1 MSDLEGAILSEYL
14 LLKCINKGGTA
25 DVYRAR
31 QQNGESYEVAVKVFR
46 PGYAQRKSFRDY
58 FMAEADKIGQ
68 LDHPNILPFL
78 EFGEG
83 EGLLYT
89 VTPFVPSG
97 TLTDLLERVGGK
109 LSAMQALPIMQQ
121 LCTAVQYA
129 HDHDLIHGNIKPTN
143 IFIAADGRVL
153 LSDFGIARG
162 FDDSQQ
168 SLTRVGWGSA
178 EYAAPE
184 QSLGVLRRS
193 SDIYASGVLLFRM
206 LAGQPPFTG
215 QTPVEVL
222 LKHVRQQPPSARM
235 FAPHISDAVDAV
247 LAKAMQKRSDE
258 RFGSARELSDALTA
272 AVNFAPVASPVTKPV
287 SVAHGQASTVPFLPP
302 SLADPQTPPPAHV
315 DFAPWIAPPLSPEPS
330 SPASFSGMPHA
341 NGSEN
346 FGSFSAAP
354 TTGPLTENPMP
365 YAEPSRGN
373 QNLGARSNFL
383 LENDDSGTNIFEWM
397 GPVEWSP
404 FGDGQSLPSA
414 ESAGEYLR
422 SMPVAHTAPPAPV
435 ETMAAEHVAAT
446 LPQPDQPQKAA
457 DSSKTSK
464 SLLHRF
470 LPVLVVILLLLGLLA
485 ALLSTLLYPG
495 EGTHSNSTGSM
506 ILAAQVFSRF
516 NTCHPERS
524 EGSRVRGTEM
534 LRCAQ
539 HDTTNRGRL

>member
-14 LLKCINKGGTA
+14 LLKCISKGGTA

-31 QQNGESYEVAVKVFR
+31 QQSGGNYEVAVKVFR

-68 LDHPNILPFL
+68 LDHPHILPFL

-89 VTPFVPSG
+89 VTPFVPAG
-97 TLTDLLERVGGK
+97 TLMDLLERVGGK
-109 LSAMQALPIMQQ
+109 LSTMQALPIMQQ

-143 IFIAADGRVL
+143 IFFPADGRVL

-222 LKHVRQQPPSARM
+222 LKHVRQQPPPVRM
-235 FAPHISDAVDAV
+235 FAPYISDAVNAV
-247 LAKAMQKRSDE
+247 LAKAMQKRSDD
-258 RFGSARELSDALTA
+258 RFSSARELNDALTA
-272 AVNFAPVASPVTKPV
+272 AVNFAPVASPVAKPV
-287 SVAHGQASTVPFLPP
+287 SVVHEPVSTVPLSPP
-302 SLADPQTPPPAHV
+302 SLADPQTPPPAHM
-315 DFAPWIAPPLSPEPS
+315 DFAP
-330 SPASFSGMPHA
+330 
-341 NGSEN
+341 
-346 FGSFSAAP
+346 
-354 TTGPLTENPMP
+354 
-365 YAEPSRGN
+365 
-373 QNLGARSNFL
+373 SNFL
-383 LENDDSGTNIFEWM
+383 QENDDFGANIFEWI

-404 FGDGQSLPSA
+404 LGNGQSLPSPA
-414 ESAGEYLR
+414 SAGEYLR
-422 SMPVAHTAPPAPV
+422 SMPVALAVPPTPV
-435 ETMAAEHVAAT
+435 ETIAGENVAVN

-457 DSSKTSK
+457 NSSKTSK
-464 SLLHRF
+464 SLLNKF

-485 ALLSTLLYPG
+485 ALLSSFLYHS
-495 EGTHSNSTGSM
+495 EGTHSNSTGLM
-506 ILAAQVFSRF
+506 ILAAQAISRF
-516 NTCHPERS
+516 
-524 EGSRVRGTEM
+524 
-534 LRCAQ
+534 L
-539 HDTTNRGRL
+539 

>member
-14 LLKCINKGGTA
+14 LLKCISKGGTA

-31 QQNGESYEVAVKVFR
+31 QQSGGNYEVAVKVFR

-89 VTPFVPSG
+89 VTPFVPAG

-121 LCTAVQYA
+121 LCTAIQYA

-143 IFIAADGRVL
+143 IFIPADGRVL

-206 LAGQPPFTG
+206 LTGQPPFTG

-235 FAPHISDAVDAV
+235 FAPNISDAVNAV
-247 LAKAMQKRSDE
+247 LAKAMQKRSDD

-272 AVNFAPVASPVTKPV
+272 AVNFAPVASPLAKPV
-287 SVAHGQASTVPFLPP
+287 SVVHEPVSTVPLPPP
-302 SLADPQTPPPAHV
+302 SLADPQTPPPAYM
-315 DFAPWIAPPLSPEPS
+315 DF
-330 SPASFSGMPHA
+330 
-341 NGSEN
+341 EN
-346 FGSFSAAP
+346 F
-354 TTGPLTENPMP
+354 
-365 YAEPSRGN
+365 
-373 QNLGARSNFL
+373 GARSNFL
-383 LENDDSGTNIFEWM
+383 QENDDFGTNIFEWV

-404 FGDGQSLPSA
+404 LGNGQSLPSPA
-414 ESAGEYLR
+414 SAGEYLR
-422 SMPVAHTAPPAPV
+422 SIPVALTVAPTPV
-435 ETMAAEHVAAT
+435 ETTAGEHVAVT
-446 LPQPDQPQKAA
+446 LHQPVQPQETAN
-457 DSSKTSK
+457 SSKTSK
-464 SLLHRF
+464 SLLNKF

-485 ALLSTLLYPG
+485 ALLSSLLSPG
-495 EGTHSNSTGSM
+495 EGTHSNSTGLM
-506 ILAAQVFSRF
+506 ILAAQAISRF
-516 NTCHPERS
+516 
-524 EGSRVRGTEM
+524 
-534 LRCAQ
+534 L
-539 HDTTNRGRL
+539 

>member
-1 MSDLEGAILSEYL
+1 MSDLEGAVLSEYL
-14 LLKCINKGGTA
+14 LLKCISKGGTA

-31 QQNGESYEVAVKVFR
+31 QQSGGNYEVAVKVFR

-89 VTPFVPSG
+89 VTPFVPAG
-97 TLTDLLERVGGK
+97 TLMDLLERVGGK

-129 HDHDLIHGNIKPTN
+129 HDHDLMHGNIKPTN
-143 IFIAADGRVL
+143 IFITADGRAL

-178 EYAAPE
+178 EYASPE

-222 LKHVRQQPPSARM
+222 LKHVRQQPPSVRM
-235 FAPHISDAVDAV
+235 FAPNISEAVNAV
-247 LAKAMQKRSDE
+247 LAKAMQKRSDD
-258 RFGSARELSDALTA
+258 RFGSARELSAALTA
-272 AVNFAPVASPVTKPV
+272 AVNFAPVASPVAKPV
-287 SVAHGQASTVPFLPP
+287 SVVHEPVSTVPLSPP
-302 SLADPQTPPPAHV
+302 SLADPQTPPPAYM
-315 DFAPWIAPPLSPEPS
+315 DFAP
-330 SPASFSGMPHA
+330 
-341 NGSEN
+341 
-346 FGSFSAAP
+346 
-354 TTGPLTENPMP
+354 
-365 YAEPSRGN
+365 
-373 QNLGARSNFL
+373 SNFL
-383 LENDDSGTNIFEWM
+383 QENDDFGTNIFEWV

-404 FGDGQSLPSA
+404 LGNGQSLPSPA
-414 ESAGEYLR
+414 SAGEYLL
-422 SMPVAHTAPPAPV
+422 SMPVALAVPPTPV
-435 ETMAAEHVAAT
+435 ETTAGENVAVM
-446 LPQPDQPQKAA
+446 LPQPDQPQEAA
-457 DSSKTSK
+457 NSSKTSK
-464 SLLHRF
+464 SLLNKF

-485 ALLSTLLYPG
+485 ALLSSFLYHG
-495 EGTHSNSTGSM
+495 EGTHSNSTGL
-506 ILAAQVFSRF
+506 IIFAAHAISRF
-516 NTCHPERS
+516 
-524 EGSRVRGTEM
+524 
-534 LRCAQ
+534 L
-539 HDTTNRGRL
+539 

>member
-1 MSDLEGAILSEYL
+1 MSDLEGAVLSEYL
-14 LLKCINKGGTA
+14 LLKCISKGGTA

-31 QQNGESYEVAVKVFR
+31 QQRGGNYEVAVKVFR

-89 VTPFVPSG
+89 VTPFVPAG
-97 TLTDLLERVGGK
+97 TLMDLLERVGGK

-143 IFIAADGRVL
+143 IFIPADGHVL

-222 LKHVRQQPPSARM
+222 LKHVRQQPPSVRM
-235 FAPHISDAVDAV
+235 FAPNISEAVNAV
-247 LAKAMQKRSDE
+247 LAKAMQKRSDD

-272 AVNFAPVASPVTKPV
+272 AVNFAPVASPVAKPV
-287 SVAHGQASTVPFLPP
+287 SVVHEPVSTVPLSPP
-302 SLADPQTPPPAHV
+302 SLADPQTPPPAYM
-315 DFAPWIAPPLSPEPS
+315 DFAP
-330 SPASFSGMPHA
+330 
-341 NGSEN
+341 
-346 FGSFSAAP
+346 
-354 TTGPLTENPMP
+354 
-365 YAEPSRGN
+365 
-373 QNLGARSNFL
+373 SNFL
-383 LENDDSGTNIFEWM
+383 QENDDFGTNIFEWV

-404 FGDGQSLPSA
+404 LGNGQSLPSPA
-414 ESAGEYLR
+414 SAGEYLL
-422 SMPVAHTAPPAPV
+422 SMPVALAVPPTPV
-435 ETMAAEHVAAT
+435 ETTAGENVAVM
-446 LPQPDQPQKAA
+446 LPQPDQPQEAA
-457 DSSKTSK
+457 NSSKTSK
-464 SLLHRF
+464 SLLNKF

-485 ALLSTLLYPG
+485 ALLSSFLYRS
-495 EGTHSNSTGSM
+495 EGTHSNSTGLM
-506 ILAAQVFSRF
+506 ILAAQAISRF
-516 NTCHPERS
+516 
-524 EGSRVRGTEM
+524 
-534 LRCAQ
+534 L
-539 HDTTNRGRL
+539 

>member
-31 QQNGESYEVAVKVFR
+31 QQSGGNYEVAVKVFR

-58 FMAEADKIGQ
+58 FMSEADKIGQ
-68 LDHPNILPFL
+68 LDHPHILPFL

-89 VTPFVPSG
+89 VTPFVPAG
-97 TLTDLLERVGGK
+97 TLMDLLERVGGK

-178 EYAAPE
+178 EYSAPE

-222 LKHVRQQPPSARM
+222 LKHVRQQPPPVRM
-235 FAPHISDAVDAV
+235 FAPYISDAVNAV
-247 LAKAMQKRSDE
+247 LAKAMQKRSDD
-258 RFGSARELSDALTA
+258 RFSSARELSGALTA
-272 AVNFAPVASPVTKPV
+272 AVNFAPVASLVAKPV
-287 SVAHGQASTVPFLPP
+287 SVVQEPVSSVPLAPP
-302 SLADPQTPPPAHV
+302 SLADPQTPPPPAHI
-315 DFAPWIAPPLSPEPS
+315 DFAPWITPPVSPEPS
-330 SPASFSGMPHA
+330 SPAPFPALPHT
-341 NGSEN
+341 NRGED
-346 FGSFSAAP
+346 FGGFSAAP
-354 TTGPLTENPMP
+354 TTQPLTGNLMPNPQ
-365 YAEPSRGN
+365 PSRGSEN
-373 QNLGARSNFL
+373 FDARSNFL
-383 LENDDSGTNIFEWM
+383 QENDDFGANIFEWI

-404 FGDGQSLPSA
+404 LGNGQSLPPPA
-414 ESAGEYLR
+414 SAGEYLH
-422 SMPVAHTAPPAPV
+422 SMPLALAAPPTPE
-435 ETMAAEHVAAT
+435 ETMAGENVAVT

-457 DSSKTSK
+457 NTSKTSK
-464 SLLHRF
+464 SLLNKF

-485 ALLSTLLYPG
+485 ALLSSFLYHG
-495 EGTHSNSTGSM
+495 EGTHSNSTGLM
-506 ILAAQVFSRF
+506 ILAAQAISW
-516 NTCHPERS
+516 
-524 EGSRVRGTEM
+524 
-534 LRCAQ
+534 L
-539 HDTTNRGRL
+539 L

>member
-1 MSDLEGAILSEYL
+1 MQVQLRSRCMSDLEGAIISEYL
-14 LLKCINKGGTA
+14 LLKCISKGGTA

-31 QQNGESYEVAVKVFR
+31 QQSGGNYEVAVKVFR

-129 HDHDLIHGNIKPTN
+129 HDHDLNHGNIKPTN
-143 IFIAADGRVL
+143 IFIAADGHVL

-178 EYAAPE
+178 EYASPE

-222 LKHVRQQPPSARM
+222 LKHVRQQPPSVRM
-235 FAPHISDAVDAV
+235 FAPNISEAVNAV
-247 LAKAMQKRSDE
+247 LAKAMQKRSDD

-272 AVNFAPVASPVTKPV
+272 AVNFAPVASPVAKPV
-287 SVAHGQASTVPFLPP
+287 STLQERVSTVPLLPP
-302 SLADPQTPPPAHV
+302 SLADPQTPPPAHM
-315 DFAPWIAPPLSPEPS
+315 DFAPWFTPPVSPEPS
-330 SPASFSGMPHA
+330 SPAPFATMPH
-341 NGSEN
+341 
-346 FGSFSAAP
+346 
-354 TTGPLTENPMP
+354 
-365 YAEPSRGN
+365 
-373 QNLGARSNFL
+373 
-383 LENDDSGTNIFEWM
+383 TNR
-397 GPVEWSP
+397 
-404 FGDGQSLPSA
+404 
-414 ESAGEYLR
+414 GEYLR
-422 SMPVAHTAPPAPV
+422 SIPVALQEPSTPV
-435 ETMAAEHVAAT
+435 ETMAGENVPVI
-446 LPQPDQPQKAA
+446 LPQPDQPQEAA
-457 DSSKTSK
+457 NSSKTSK
-464 SLLHRF
+464 SLLNKF

-485 ALLSTLLYPG
+485 ALLSSFLYHG
-495 EGTHSNSTGSM
+495 EGAHSNNTSLM
-506 ILAAQVFSRF
+506 ILAAHAISRF
-516 NTCHPERS
+516 
-524 EGSRVRGTEM
+524 
-534 LRCAQ
+534 Q
-539 HDTTNRGRL
+539 